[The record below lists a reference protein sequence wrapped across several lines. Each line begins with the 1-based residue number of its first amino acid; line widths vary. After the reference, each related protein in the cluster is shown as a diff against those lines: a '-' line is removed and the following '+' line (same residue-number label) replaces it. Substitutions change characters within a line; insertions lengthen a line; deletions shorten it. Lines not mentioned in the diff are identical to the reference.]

1 MPTIKRSEAE
11 QRSVDAHGPDFLESL
26 ARGLRIIDAFN
37 SARRAMTLSELA
49 RSAELPR
56 ATARRTLY
64 TLERMGFVETEGKL
78 FRLTPRVLTLATAY
92 LVSNQVST
100 VLQPTMDRI
109 AECAHEVCS
118 AAVLDGDQMVFI
130 ARASPARVFTNGL
143 ELGYRLPAFCSS
155 VGRVLLGRMS
165 DEELDA
171 YLGRLDV
178 TATTPHTVTDKSVLK
193 ALVITDRKQGYSLV
207 DQEAESG
214 FRSIA
219 VPVRRYDGAIVAAMN
234 VGAHVDRISVG
245 KMIDCFLP
253 LLRSGAEEVQPMFL

>member
-1 MPTIKRSEAE
+1 MPTIKRSELE
-11 QRSVDAHGPDFLESL
+11 QRNVDAHGPDYLESL
-26 ARGLRIIDAFN
+26 ARGLRLIGAFN
-37 SARRAMTLSELA
+37 TARRSMTLSELA
-49 RSAELPR
+49 RSADLPR

-78 FRLTPRVLTLATAY
+78 FGLTPRVLTLATAY

-100 VLQPTMDRI
+100 VLQPAMDRI
-109 AECAHEVCS
+109 AERAHEVCS
-118 AAVLDGDQMVFI
+118 AAILDGDQVTFI

-165 DEELDA
+165 DEELEA
-171 YLGRLDV
+171 YLDCLNV
-178 TATTPHTVTDKSVLK
+178 TAVTPHTVTDKSVLK
-193 ALVITDRKQGYSLV
+193 ALIVTDRKQGYSLV
-207 DQEAESG
+207 DQEAEAG

-219 VPVRRYDGAIVAAMN
+219 VPIRRYDGGIVAAMN

-245 KMIDCFLP
+245 QMIDRFLP
-253 LLRSGAEEVQPMFL
+253 LLRSAAKEVQPMFV